1 MAICLDIG
9 NALYDA
15 SNACLNTLIDLMI
28 SRIICQLQHWGKIHT
43 LFTHIHYVPMSICD
57 SLWKKEQSVKQRILY
72 KSQKQTIISKV
83 RWPWQC
89 TANPS
94 AHEFQ
99 QSPCFSQAASLSS
112 ILLNLSVFPL
122 LLFWDTGLT
131 LNQCLLVHI
140 IELSK
145 KYLKSRSWSQF
156 TTFHLRRLINV
167 TSVSSLWIHSESFKH
182 DYSTV

>member
-1 MAICLDIG
+1 MAKSRYTVG

-15 SNACLNTLIDLMI
+15 SNVCLNTWIDLTI
-28 SRIICQLQHWGKIHT
+28 SQIINQLKTHA
-43 LFTHIHYVPMSICD
+43 LFTHIRYAPMSICD
-57 SLWKKEQSVKQRILY
+57 SWWKKEQSVKQRILY
-72 KSQKQTIISKV
+72 KSQEQTIISKV

-112 ILLNLSVFPL
+112 ILLNLSVFRL
-122 LLFWDTGLT
+122 LLFWDKGLT
-131 LNQCLLVHI
+131 LNQCLLVQI
-140 IELSK
+140 IALSE

-167 TSVSSLWIHSESFKH
+167 TSVSSLGIHSESFKH